1 MHKAK
6 IQRQDNKLTYRTYKN
21 RIFENDKTSI
31 QVKQRIYIDTSV
43 FGGHFDDE
51 FKEHTIPLFDRII
64 KGEFIILYQT
74 VTQDELENAP
84 EKVKELVKSIR
95 ADLTE
100 FIETTDEVVDLA
112 TEYISEKV
120 VGQTSYAD
128 CLHIA
133 LATINRADFLVS
145 WNFKHIVNIERIRGY
160 NSINIKYGYKQLEI
174 RSPREFEKYE
184 DD

>member
-1 MHKAK
+1 
-6 IQRQDNKLTYRTYKN
+6 
-21 RIFENDKTSI
+21 
-31 QVKQRIYIDTSV
+31 VKQRIYIDTSV
-43 FGGHFDDE
+43 FGGYFDEE
-51 FKEHTIPLFDRII
+51 FAEHTIPLFDRL
-64 KGEFIILYQT
+64 KNNEFTLLFSS

-84 EKVKELVKSIR
+84 DKVKELVKSIKT
-95 ADLTE
+95 DSTE
-100 FIETTDEVVDLA
+100 FLDTTDEAVDLA
-112 TEYISEKV
+112 TEYITEKV

-145 WNFKHIVNIERIRGY
+145 WNFKHIVNVQRIRGY
-160 NSINIKYGYKQLEI
+160 NSINIKNGYRQIEI